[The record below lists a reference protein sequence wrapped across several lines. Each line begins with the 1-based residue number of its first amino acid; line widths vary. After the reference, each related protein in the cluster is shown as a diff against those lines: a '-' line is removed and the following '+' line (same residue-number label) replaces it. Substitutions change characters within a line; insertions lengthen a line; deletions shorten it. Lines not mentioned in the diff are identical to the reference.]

1 MDGTEVLKTRI
12 KQLEM
17 LTWVEVKR
25 VRHDGA
31 KEYVTNNLKAWY
43 EDKGIT
49 SEMTVPYKSQQNGK
63 AKQVNHT
70 LMERVRAAMLD
81 SGAKEDLWAEA
92 LRHQS
97 PGLVWNQR
105 RHPLPSLRHHP
116 SPGLVWTQR
125 STARPRL

>member
-1 MDGTEVLKTRI
+1 VLKTRI

-17 LTWVEVKR
+17 LTGVKVKR

-31 KEYVTNNLKAWY
+31 KEYVTNDLKAWY
-43 EDKGIT
+43 KDKGIT

-63 AKQVNHT
+63 SKRVNST
-70 LMERVRAAMLD
+70 LMERVCAALLD
-81 SGAKEDLWAEA
+81 AGAKEDLWAEA

-97 PGLVWNQR
+97 LGLVWNQR
-105 RHPLPSLRHHP
+105 RHPLPSLRRHP